1 MDRPKNPKTGKR
13 ALTPARAENN
23 EPKITNDFLRPHR
36 NKPALQRHDVNF
48 MALQSSGMTAT
59 PETTEAEKPRKQS
72 YPAATKEAAADL
84 FWQGHT
90 LTEIEGKLGVPY
102 TTLTGWRTREK
113 WDTNPV
119 SVLVDISI
127 SARIKVLLRKDQKTK
142 ADYDELNFLMG
153 QQRRYELHRA
163 RIDGLLASHGVIK
176 AKDGNAKLSQRGR
189 KTNAEKNSFSDEQLD
204 ELRAIFFNRMYDYQK
219 RWWNNRDKR
228 IRNILKSRQI
238 GATYY
243 FAFEAL
249 IDALET
255 GRSKVFLSA
264 SKNQAHIF
272 RDYIKAFAGEVGVEL
287 EGTDKIILA
296 NGAILRFVST
306 NASTAQGFNGDLY
319 VDEYFWIA
327 KYKTLRKVASGMS
340 SQSRWRTTY
349 FSTPSA
355 ITHEAYTWWDGT
367 HFNSKSRPKSQHL
380 HLDVSADALRDGR
393 LDADGQWRNIVTIL
407 DAEAQGCNLF
417 DIKQLRIEYTP
428 EEFDNLFMCV
438 FVDDTASLFS
448 FEKLVALLVNAEKW
462 TDYDPTLPRPFGG
475 KVVWIGFDPSL
486 TIDRT
491 SCVVLAPPEPGY
503 NKFRVLERYQ
513 WRGKGFEYQ
522 AGQIRLLM
530 ERFNVQEIA
539 IDKTGIGNGTAEH
552 VRPFFPRLKE
562 VNFNPEV
569 KAELITKGLDVVET
583 RRMEIPDDWHD
594 LIKSMLQ
601 LYITTSDGGNLA
613 YKARRNQE
621 TGHADLAFALLLALS
636 FEKMNYTTRRRSR
649 VRVNRHAA

>member
-1 MDRPKNPKTGKR
+1 MT
-13 ALTPARAENN
+13 TPAES
-23 EPKITNDFLRPHR
+23 I
-36 NKPALQRHDVNF
+36 KP
-48 MALQSSGMTAT
+48 T
-59 PETTEAEKPRKQS
+59 KQS
-72 YPAATKEAAADL
+72 YPAATREAAADL
-84 FWQGHT
+84 FWQGYT
-90 LTEIEGKLGVPY
+90 LTEIEKKLSIPY
-102 TTLTGWRTREK
+102 TTLAGWRGREK

-119 SVLVDISI
+119 SVLVDVSI

-142 ADYDELNFLMG
+142 ADFDELAFLMG
-153 QQRRYELHRA
+153 QQRRYELHRT
-163 RIDGLLASHGVIK
+163 RIDGLLASNGVVK
-176 AKDGNAKLSQRGR
+176 AKDGNPKLSQRGR
-189 KTNAEKNSFSDEQLD
+189 KNNAAKNSFTEEQINQ
-204 ELRAIFFNRMYDYQK
+204 LRALFFSRMFDYQK
-219 RWWNNRDKR
+219 RWWNNRDQR

-255 GRSKVFLSA
+255 GRNKVFLSA
-264 SKNQAHIF
+264 SKAQAHIF
-272 RDYIKAFAGEVGVEL
+272 RDYIKDFAREVGVEL
-287 EGTDKIILA
+287 EGTDKIILW
-296 NGAILRFVST
+296 NGAKLRFVST
-306 NASTAQGFNGDLY
+306 NASTAQGYNGDLY
-319 VDEYFWIA
+319 IDEYFWIT
-327 KYKTLRKVASGMS
+327 KYKALRKVASGMS
-340 SQSRWRTTY
+340 AQSKWHITY

-355 ITHEAYTWWDGT
+355 VTHEAYTWWDGT
-367 HFNSKSRPKSQHL
+367 HFNSRSRPKSQHL
-380 HLDVSADALRDGR
+380 HLDVSARALRDGR
-393 LDADGQWRNIVTIL
+393 LDPDGQWRNIVTIV

-438 FVDDTASLFS
+438 FVDDTASLFN
-448 FEKLVALLVNAEKW
+448 FDKLVALRVSISKW
-462 TDYDPTLPRPFGG
+462 EDYDPTLPRPFGN
-475 KVVWIGFDPSL
+475 KPVWLGFDPSL

-491 SCVVLAPPEPGY
+491 SCVVLAPPDANH

-513 WRGKGFEYQ
+513 WHGKGFEYQ

-569 KAELITKGLDVVET
+569 KAELITKGLDIVET
-583 RRMEIPDDWHD
+583 KRLEIPDDWYD

-601 LYITTSDGGNLA
+601 LYITTSDGGSLA
-613 YKARRNQE
+613 YKARRNAE

-649 VRVNRHAA
+649 VRVNPR